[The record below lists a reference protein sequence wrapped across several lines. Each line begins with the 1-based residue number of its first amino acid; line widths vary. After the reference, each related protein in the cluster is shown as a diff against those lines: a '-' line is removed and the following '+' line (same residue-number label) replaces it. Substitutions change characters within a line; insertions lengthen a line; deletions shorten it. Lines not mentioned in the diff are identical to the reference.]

1 MAEDYDV
8 AILGAGTAGLTA
20 GMYAGRY
27 GLKTII
33 IEQMI
38 PGLGIIN
45 VESIENFPGFPEG
58 IAGSRLAAQ
67 LQEQA
72 VAAGVSIMLRQATE
86 VQFDGPYKT
95 VTTEEES
102 YTAKALIISAGSS
115 LKSLGVPGEEEFLGR
130 GVSHC
135 ATCDG
140 PLFKGQTV
148 CVVGGGDSA
157 ADEVLTLAEYADHVV
172 LFHRNERLDA
182 QRVLRDRLAANPR
195 VELMMNTSV
204 QSIVGQ
210 ETVAAVEVHQEVT
223 RLTQRI
229 RVSGVFIYVG
239 LEPNT
244 AIFKDVLKLDQA
256 GHIPVNIGMETD
268 VPGVYAAGDI
278 RQHSVSQLAS
288 AAGDGATAAIGAF
301 RYITSQQ
308 WPKG

>member
-1 MAEDYDV
+1 MAEEYDV

-45 VESIENFPGFPEG
+45 VEKIENFPGFPEG
-58 IAGSRLAAQ
+58 IAGSRLAA
-67 LQEQA
+67 LMQEQA
-72 VAAGVSIMLRQATE
+72 VAAGAHVVLRQATE
-86 VQFDGPYKT
+86 VQLTGPVKT
-95 VTTEEES
+95 VTTDQGD
-102 YTAKALIISAGSS
+102 YTAKCVIIAAGSN
-115 LKSLGVPGEEEFLGR
+115 LKSLGIPGEAEFLGS

-140 PLFKGQTV
+140 PLFMKEMV

-157 ADEVLTLAEYADHVV
+157 ADEALTLAEYADNVL
-172 LFHRNERLDA
+172 LFHRGERLDA
-182 QRVLRDRLAANPR
+182 QKTLRDRLASHPR
-195 VELMMNTSV
+195 IELMTNTDV
-204 QSIVGQ
+204 QAITGQ
-210 ETVAAVEVHQEVT
+210 ETVSAVEVRQRIT
-223 RLTQRI
+223 NLTQKI

-244 AIFKDVLKLDQA
+244 AIFKDALKLDQV
-256 GHIPVNIGMETD
+256 GHIPVNVSMETD
-268 VPGVYAAGDI
+268 LPGVYAAGDI
-278 RQHSVSQLAS
+278 RQHSVSQLVS

-301 RYITSQQ
+301 RYISSQ
-308 WPKG
+308 